1 MTTLEGHTSR
11 EIRGRIMK
19 ILRLNYPQQTG
30 DKLIAE
36 ILLDAQYSTTPA
48 AVETHLVYLREKGY
62 IALEEAECFGVS
74 RKLAKLLPKGIDL
87 IEGNIPPDVGVNLN
101 GEPEEASAHYD
112 GAAERPH
119 SRHQ

>member
-62 IALEEAECFGVS
+62 IALEEAECFNLFMHLGEMVAVFFNFLIQCCTN
-74 RKLAKLLPKGIDL
+74 LA
-87 IEGNIPPDVGVNLN
+87 
-101 GEPEEASAHYD
+101 
-112 GAAERPH
+112 
-119 SRHQ
+119 

>member
-87 IEGNIPPDVGVNLN
+87 IEGNIPPDVGVDL
-101 GEPEEASAHYD
+101 D
-112 GAAERPH
+112 G
-119 SRHQ
+119 

>member
-36 ILLDAQYSTTPA
+36 ILLDARYSTTPA

-101 GEPEEASAHYD
+101 G
-112 GAAERPH
+112 
-119 SRHQ
+119 

>member
-19 ILRLNYPQQTG
+19 ILSLNYPQQTG

-62 IALEEAECFGVS
+62 IAICTQPVVRRRRCSRNGQLCMYRHRPQKEDEGCTENAGAETPLRHS
-74 RKLAKLLPKGIDL
+74 LSPRAQRT
-87 IEGNIPPDVGVNLN
+87 PP
-101 GEPEEASAHYD
+101 Y
-112 GAAERPH
+112 R
-119 SRHQ
+119 R

>member
-1 MTTLEGHTSR
+1 MTTMEGHTSR

-19 ILRLNYPQQTG
+19 ILKLNYPQQTG

-48 AVETHLVYLREKGY
+48 AVETQLIYLREKGY
-62 IALEEAECFGVS
+62 IALEEAECLGVS

-87 IEGNIPPDVGVNLN
+87 IEGNIPQDVGVDL
-101 GEPEEASAHYD
+101 D
-112 GAAERPH
+112 G
-119 SRHQ
+119 